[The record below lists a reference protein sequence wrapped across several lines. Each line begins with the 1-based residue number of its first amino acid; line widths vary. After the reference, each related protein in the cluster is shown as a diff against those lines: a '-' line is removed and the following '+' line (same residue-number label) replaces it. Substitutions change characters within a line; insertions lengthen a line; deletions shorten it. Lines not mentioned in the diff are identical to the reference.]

1 MQPKELYQSLLGEDY
16 DVIKAEVCYKNAIN
30 AIKEYTNKDNI
41 EELFPYPLVQLAYYF
56 YKGFN
61 DINIQSKSQG
71 GRSNTLLHNIPNEI
85 KSMLPKFK
93 TVRIL

>member
-85 KSMLPKFK
+85 KAMLPLNK